1 MGTRGFEVDE
11 ERMLAGRLAGVLF
24 LTAGGSC
31 LLLLLVPGVESSHWR
46 WVAALS
52 GVCLAWAT
60 YCLVFARPDE
70 HGAWFWHTPAILS
83 IPLISGLI
91 ASTGGPESPAR
102 FMVFFLLFYTC
113 YFYRPGHAR
122 LYVAGCIGIAL
133 TPLLYD
139 RSTRSTGATWAS

>member
-31 LLLLLVPGVESSHWR
+31 CCCCGPGR
-46 WVAALS
+46 GGAATGAGS
-52 GVCLAWAT
+52 PRCPGCAWPGRPIAW
-60 YCLVFARPDE
+60 CSRARME

-91 ASTGGPESPAR
+91 ASTGGAESPAR

-113 YFYRPGHAR
+113 YFYS
-122 LYVAGCIGIAL
+122 AGPRAPVRRGL
-133 TPLLYD
+133 HRD
-139 RSTRSTGATWAS
+139 RSHAAAVRP